1 MVELEKALFPRGFQ
15 AGFSGAIV
23 TETGGVTMVNLYTDP
38 QEDVNAGIRHIP
50 ATVVLGAEFGR
61 YQEVLKQFP
70 PRVKVGFGA
79 N

>member
-1 MVELEKALFPRGFQ
+1 
-15 AGFSGAIV
+15 
-23 TETGGVTMVNLYTDP
+23 MVNLYTDP

-50 ATVVLGAEFGR
+50 ATAVLGAEFGR

-70 PRVKVGFGA
+70 PRVKVGFGG